1 MEMWLTLLLLTA
13 LVISDQRFVILDGLQ
28 KTVEVPFGSSVIFEC
43 GLKIKTNGRF
53 WVKWSF
59 NSSGSSF
66 PGSELFC
73 DEIINKSAKLT
84 TVVSN
89 QTTQDPRN
97 KEQQL
102 CIKSNVTDQN
112 NGWYFCE
119 VKIDIPTLTSNHSN
133 GTKLIISTVSPTDTF
148 SLDGHWMWILL
159 GVSSFILIVLLVLCV
174 LLRRR
179 LRRSRGEDPIYANTR
194 PVANKQPSPRPA
206 MPVGNLKTAS
216 SSQNLQNPSP
226 GRRYYDGRQ
235 RYKQ

>member
-133 GTKLIISTVSPTDTF
+133 GTKLIISQSKEHATHPSLPLVTVKQATVSPTDTF

-179 LRRSRGEDPIYANTR
+179 LRRSR
-194 PVANKQPSPRPA
+194 V
-206 MPVGNLKTAS
+206 
-216 SSQNLQNPSP
+216 
-226 GRRYYDGRQ
+226 
-235 RYKQ
+235 